1 MNLDTSIGSLRS
13 SFWRMSEPGQSR
25 PTRDWSRWVNDGAG
39 RARATLGA
47 MQAYLRSKAP
57 IVIDLWNLIAEQT
70 RHTREWIRGI
80 DFGAKTVQAVGVAVV
95 LGTLYVAIWG
105 AGPSLVPHSPEV
117 VAARV
122 APVGTLTLNDMAAPK
137 VAEQA
142 PTTGAAASSL

>member
-13 SFWRMSEPGQSR
+13 SYTRLTGPVQSR
-25 PTRDWSRWVNDGAG
+25 LTSDLSRWVKDGAG
-39 RARATLGA
+39 RAQATLGT
-47 MQAYLRSKAP
+47 MQTYVRAKAP

-70 RHTREWIRGI
+70 RRTREWVRGS
-80 DFGAKTVQAVGVAVV
+80 DCGAKTGQAVVAAVV

-105 AGPSLVPHSPEV
+105 AGPSLIPHSPEV

-122 APVGTLTLNDMAAPK
+122 APVGTLTLNDMDAPK

-142 PTTGAAASSL
+142 PAGGAAASSL

>member
-13 SFWRMSEPGQSR
+13 SYTRLTGPVQSR
-25 PTRDWSRWVNDGAG
+25 LTSDWSRWVKDGAG
-39 RARATLGA
+39 RAQATLGT
-47 MQAYLRSKAP
+47 MQTYLRAKVP

-70 RHTREWIRGI
+70 RRTREWIRGI
-80 DFGAKTVQAVGVAVV
+80 DFGAKTVQAVGAAVV

-142 PTTGAAASSL
+142 PAGGAAASSL